1 MNRKELSQKDKGKRV
16 SATELK
22 KKEKECR
29 KIQQELTQVGL
40 CCFNM
45 TLLITALSASNSYCI
60 C

>member
-45 TLLITALSASNSYCI
+45 TLLITG
-60 C
+60 